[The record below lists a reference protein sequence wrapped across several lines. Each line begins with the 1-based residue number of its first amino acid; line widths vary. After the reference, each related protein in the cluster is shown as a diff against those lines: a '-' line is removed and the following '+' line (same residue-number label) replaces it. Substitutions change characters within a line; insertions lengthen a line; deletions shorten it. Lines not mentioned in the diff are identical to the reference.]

1 MKNIEEFNNEI
12 SKINDEIKKLD
23 SRINQYNELKGLKDA
38 IESSCINVG
47 ITLFGLL
54 IGFTVAKI
62 LTGGMVNVV
71 PAVLKIFA
79 SAAALYGVGAYVAAN
94 IASFYKSGFS
104 YGSLCIFLNVIK
116 EDYPK
121 DVARKEY
128 LSQMKD
134 SVENKSLILYDDFNK
149 NKKQEESGYLFID
162 LDIDD
167 IDMYDNGERK
177 ATIIDFNDRVRVRK
191 KTRVEEDNN
200 KDE

>member
-1 MKNIEEFNNEI
+1 MKNIEELDNEI
-12 SKINDEIKKLD
+12 SKISDEIKKLD

-54 IGFTVAKI
+54 ICFTVAKI

-79 SAAALYGVGAYVAAN
+79 SAAALYGVGAFVAAN
-94 IASFYKSGFS
+94 IVSFYKTGFS
-104 YGSLCIFLNVIK
+104 YGSLCTFLNFIK
-116 EDYPK
+116 VDYPK

-149 NKKQEESGYLFID
+149 NKEQEESGYLFIN

-167 IDMYDNGERK
+167 IDMYDKVERK

-191 KTRVEEDNN
+191 RTRVEDDNN
-200 KDE
+200 KKK